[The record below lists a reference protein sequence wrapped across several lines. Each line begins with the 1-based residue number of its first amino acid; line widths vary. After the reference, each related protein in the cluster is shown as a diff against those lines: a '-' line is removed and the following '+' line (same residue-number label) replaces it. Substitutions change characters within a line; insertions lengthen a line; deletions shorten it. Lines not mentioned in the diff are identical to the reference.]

1 MVQGGY
7 RKEEVSIRL
16 GKEEAATPV
25 PAIAYIAGYDQEN
38 GYTCAMASEN
48 GAPTEQYLVAIHGM
62 LREHWPHEVQPV
74 FAETA
79 LTLNLTPNLTLNL
92 TPTLTQSPNPTF
104 APFQAERI
112 EVRAFQLDGS
122 PPQLVSTW
130 LHPGAAFLSLEALVV
145 EASRTLTQT
154 FAQAMIGHATVGLPA
169 ATGAL
174 HNAPCSGG
182 GYLYAGA
189 TRGKRHLLPSG
200 EAH

>member
-16 GKEEAATPV
+16 GKEEAAIPV

-74 FAETA
+74 FAGTT
-79 LTLNLTPNLTLNL
+79 LTLNLTLNLTLKLTLKLNLNLNLTLNL

-104 APFQAERI
+104 VPFQAERI

-154 FAQAMIGHATVGLPA
+154 
-169 ATGAL
+169 L
-174 HNAPCSGG
+174 HKP
-182 GYLYAGA
+182 
-189 TRGKRHLLPSG
+189 
-200 EAH
+200 